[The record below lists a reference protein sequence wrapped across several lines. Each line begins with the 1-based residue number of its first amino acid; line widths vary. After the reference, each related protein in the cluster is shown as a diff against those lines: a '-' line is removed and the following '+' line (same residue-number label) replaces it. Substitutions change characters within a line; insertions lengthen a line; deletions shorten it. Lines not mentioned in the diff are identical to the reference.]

1 MHCNAAD
8 ATTRADQRF
17 TSYAFAH
24 EFGSGIYDFN
34 GRTLQVYSLPMGWN
48 VIEPGKDQTGLR
60 LRLPVTLGFLDFK
73 PADVIES
80 GLPDRADS
88 VSFVPGV
95 ELNFVAGRWRLLP
108 YVQAGLSTA
117 SRSNVESD
125 LFGTGIRAE
134 RNFAAGNFAGLY
146 AAAATYSHVSY
157 RGDGALPDDDFM
169 RLRNGVNSG
178 AAPASCWTAIRS
190 NTGCSPRSTCSPIR
204 RRGPRRASTS
214 RASSSR
220 RASCSVHA
228 PPGRSGKFRC
238 PGSVSATLCRRRI
251 GSSRRSRRAVLELR
265 IQRQHLGEPGLELL
279 AARGLWRRIVRARA
293 IGPAQVAAFERHR
306 PCPLAVVSW
315 SNSASSCAAMTGSST
330 NTPCSQ
336 LSEVERGSR
345 L

>member
-1 MHCNAAD
+1 MLWSPRRSAMPPDMTLPRTKPARFQTRRRIIVGLPAAVVLACLASGLPLHCNAAD

-108 YVQAGLSTA
+108 YVQAGRSTA

-134 RNFAAGNFAGLY
+134 REFAAGNFAGLY

-169 RLRNGVNSG
+169 RLRNSVEF
-178 AAPASCWTAIRS
+178 
-190 NTGCSPRSTCSPIR
+190 
-204 RRGPRRASTS
+204 RRGTGFVLDGHPIEYGLFATIDVFTDPPTGPTTGVDVPREQFEAGVVLGARPAWKIWRIPLPRVGLSY
-214 RASSSR
+214 RFA
-220 RASCSVHA
+220 
-228 PPGRSGKFRC
+228 GD
-238 PGSVSATLCRRRI
+238 VSAVRV
-251 GSSRRSRRAVLELR
+251 VL
-265 IQRQHLGEPGLELL
+265 GAP
-279 AARGLWRRIVRARA
+279 
-293 IGPAQVAAFERHR
+293 F
-306 PCPLAVVSW
+306 
-315 SNSASSCAAMTGSST
+315 
-330 NTPCSQ
+330 
-336 LSEVERGSR
+336 
-345 L
+345 